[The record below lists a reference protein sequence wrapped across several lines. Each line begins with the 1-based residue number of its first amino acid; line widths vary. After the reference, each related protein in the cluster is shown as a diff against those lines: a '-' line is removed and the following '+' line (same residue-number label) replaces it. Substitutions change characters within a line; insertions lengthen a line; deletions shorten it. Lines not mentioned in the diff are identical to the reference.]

1 MATGGFG
8 GNWEMLEAFQPN
20 EWANYNPHEQEVKW
34 ANISQ
39 YGTTNSIAAAT
50 GEGMLMARDAG
61 ANLYQMDLIQLLPG
75 STTAPNSG
83 GLTNTMYVNELG
95 NRIVNETGRRD
106 ELSLAYIA
114 QEKRGGTSWA
124 VTGTGSRPAG
134 IGTGTSYADEALLGR
149 AILIAAFGR
158 EPTTPELT
166 TFTTNFNLAVAEY
179 NDAIDDVR
187 ADWAGKLVK
196 DYKLTAPW
204 YYARNGRP
212 NVHHTMGG
220 IEINGHA
227 EALDPDG
234 VVIPG
239 LYAAGECAGG
249 LHGGNRIGG
258 NAVGDIVVFGRIA
271 GQSAASYIAT
281 LP

>member
-1 MATGGFG
+1 
-8 GNWEMLEAFQPN
+8 MLEEYQPN
-20 EWANYNPHEQEVKW
+20 EMANYNPHQQELKW

-50 GEGMLMARDAG
+50 GEGMLMAKEAG

-106 ELSLAYIA
+106 ELALAYIA
-114 QEKRGGTSWA
+114 QEKRGGSSWA
-124 VTGTGSRPAG
+124 VTGIENRTGGTP
-134 IGTGTSYADEALLGR
+134 TGTPYADVNALGTAILTAAKGR
-149 AILIAAFGR
+149 APTLDELNAFV
-158 EPTTPELT
+158 
-166 TFTTNFNLAVAEY
+166 TNFNAAVQDY
-179 NDAIDDVR
+179 NDHFDAGT
-187 ADWAGKLVK
+187 ADWAGKRVK
-196 DYKLTAPW
+196 DYKLGPPW

-212 NVHHTMGG
+212 NVHHSMGG
-220 IEINGHA
+220 IEINANTEVLNPEGQ
-227 EALDPDG
+227 
-234 VVIPG
+234 VIPG
-239 LYAAGECAGG
+239 LYAAGECVGG

-258 NAVGDIVVFGRIA
+258 NAVGDIIVFGRIA
-271 GQSAASYIAT
+271 GEKAAAYAST